1 MINERTL
8 RRALIIIALAGLALG
23 LAAAFTGRNGLARW
37 IWAAGTIP
45 VVAGLAISIARDFL
59 AGRMGVDAVAF
70 VSMAAALALGQTLAG
85 VVVAIMYAGGSV
97 LEDFAVG
104 RAERDLKSLVD
115 RAPRVAHRK
124 TEGSFEDVPIDL
136 VVVGDALLVRAGEVI
151 PVDGQIT
158 SPSASLDESAVT
170 GEPIPVTRRAGEA
183 ARSGAIN
190 AGETFEMRASAT
202 AGESTYAGIIKMVT
216 AAQTAKAP
224 FIRMADRFA
233 LLLLPVTL
241 LVAGAAWALSGD
253 PVRGL
258 AVLVAA
264 TPCPLILAAPVAF
277 IAGAA
282 QAARRSILIK
292 GGGPLEALARV
303 HTVMFDKTG
312 TLTVGG
318 ARLVAVET
326 APGQDPD
333 ELLRFAASLE
343 QASHHVVAAAIVSAA
358 VGKGLKLQIPQNVR
372 ETMGS
377 GLGGVVDARKVCVG
391 SHQLV
396 YGGGRLEEWAARALR
411 RASWRSALSVFVSI
425 DGRAAGALLLADEL
439 RRETPRAVRALRSAG
454 VARIV
459 MVTGDRA
466 DAAETI
472 GAALDLDAVLA
483 DRVPADKVEAV
494 ALEQRLNP
502 TLMVGDGI
510 NDAPAL
516 AAADVGIA
524 MGARGASASSEAADV
539 VILVNQLDR
548 VSDAVVIARRTRAIA
563 MQSIVVGMALSGL
576 AMGAA
581 AFGWLTPVAG
591 ALTQEAIDVAVILN
605 ALRALS
611 PGGARRRAS
620 MPVAAAQDLREDH
633 ERLEASLDRLRQIA
647 DALDD
652 ADAKT
657 AVEYVAEANRI
668 VAKDIVEHELADENS
683 VYPRLSSILSDGY
696 GLFAMS
702 RAHREILHMA
712 RLLARLADGLSPND
726 ADRYLIRDGQRIIE
740 SIESL
745 VRIHSAQEEDIYESA
760 GTELISERRW
770 LGASNSKALRGRG
783 AAPGPSSEGAR
794 NSGLGWRMAAA
805 ALAVLAFGGGWL
817 TWSLHRGTAA
827 HYVTQQLERGSVVR
841 TVTASGVVSPTAIA
855 VGARVSGVI
864 QALYC
869 DANIKVKM
877 GQLCAKIDPR
887 PYQFVVEKNMAD
899 LAAAGARLEKHQADL
914 AQAKASI
921 EGQEALAKRRAV
933 SRKAIDKSR
942 KAFERAQ
949 SQTKRDEAT
958 VAELQAALHAA
969 ETNLG
974 YTDIVSPIDGTVVSR
989 NVEVGQRVAADS
1001 ETPPLFVIAAD
1012 LTLTHIDAIISER
1025 DIGEVKRGDKAS
1037 ISIASFPNHLFAGEV
1052 TQIRHSPQTHE
1063 DVATYDVVISA
1074 PNPDLLLEADMT
1086 ATIRI
1091 VINKRDDVLRAPNQ
1105 ALYYSPRNLT
1115 IPSGGA
1121 SLRAPPDGR
1130 SQLWILRD
1138 GGPTAITVQLGLDDG
1153 AYTEI
1158 VKGDLQP
1165 GDELIIGES
1174 GGVLEKPAARL
1185 PLLLEGKPRS

>member
-1 MINERTL
+1 
-8 RRALIIIALAGLALG
+8 
-23 LAAAFTGRNGLARW
+23 
-37 IWAAGTIP
+37 
-45 VVAGLAISIARDFL
+45 
-59 AGRMGVDAVAF
+59 
-70 VSMAAALALGQTLAG
+70 
-85 VVVAIMYAGGSV
+85 
-97 LEDFAVG
+97 
-104 RAERDLKSLVD
+104 
-115 RAPRVAHRK
+115 VAHRK
-124 TEGSFEDVPIDL
+124 VAELFEDISIDK
-136 VVVGDALLVRAGEVI
+136 VAVGDAIIVLAGEVV
-151 PVDGQIT
+151 PVDGQIV
-158 SPSASLDESAVT
+158 SPNASLDESAVT
-170 GEPIPVTRRAGEA
+170 GEPIPVTRCTGEV

-190 AGETFEMRASAT
+190 AGETFEMRALAT
-202 AGESTYAGIIKMVT
+202 AGESTYAGIVKMVT

-224 FIRMADRFA
+224 FIRIADQFA
-233 LLLLPVTL
+233 LFLLPVAL
-241 LVAGAAWALSGD
+241 VVAGAAWALSGD
-253 PVRGL
+253 AIRGL

-282 QAARRSILIK
+282 QAARRGILIK

-333 ELLRFAASLE
+333 ALLRFAASLE
-343 QASHHVVAAAIVSAA
+343 QASHHVVAGAIVSASVA
-358 VGKGLKLQIPQNVR
+358 KGLKLQIPQDVR

-377 GLGGVVDARKVCVG
+377 GLEGVVEGRAIRVG

-396 YGGGRLEEWAARALR
+396 CGEARMEEWAARALR

-439 RRETPRAVRALRSAG
+439 RRETPRAVRALRNAG

-539 VILVNQLDR
+539 VILVDQLDR

-563 MQSIVVGMALSGL
+563 MQSIVVGMGLSGL

-581 AFGWLTPVAG
+581 AVGWLSPVAG

-611 PGGARRRAS
+611 PGQVGRCAS
-620 MPVAAAQDLREDH
+620 MPEAAAHDLRQEH
-633 ERLEASLDRLRQIA
+633 EMVKASLDRLRHIA
-647 DALDD
+647 DALDE

-657 AVEYVAEANRI
+657 AAEYIVEANRI
-668 VAKDIVEHELADENS
+668 VTKDIVEHERADESS
-683 VYPRLSSILSDGY
+683 VYPRLSNIISDRS

-745 VRIHSAQEEDIYESA
+745 VRIHNAQEEDIYENA
-760 GTELISERRW
+760 GSELVAERRW
-770 LGASNSKALRGRG
+770 FSAGKSIGPRARG
-783 AAPGPSSEGAR
+783 AVPGLAFQSAPK
-794 NSGLGWRMAAA
+794 SGLGWRIAAA
-805 ALAVLAFGGGWL
+805 TLALLAFGGGWL
-817 TWSLHRGTAA
+817 TWSLHRGTVA
-827 HYVTQQLERGSVVR
+827 HYVTQKLEHGSIVR
-841 TVTASGVVSPTAIA
+841 TVTASGVIGPTAA
-855 VGARVSGVI
+855 APVGAQVSGVI

-869 DANIKVKM
+869 DANMKVKA
-877 GQLCAKIDPR
+877 GQRCAKIDPR
-887 PYQFVVEKNMAD
+887 PYQIVVDQAKAD
-899 LAAAGARLEKHQADL
+899 LAAAEARLEYDKVNL
-914 AQAKASI
+914 AQAQAAFERNQI
-921 EGQEALAKRRAV
+921 RAKRRAFN
-933 SRKAIDKSR
+933 KSR
-942 KAFERAQ
+942 K
-949 SQTKRDEAT
+949 
-958 VAELQAALHAA
+958 
-969 ETNLG
+969 
-974 YTDIVSPIDGTVVSR
+974 
-989 NVEVGQRVAADS
+989 
-1001 ETPPLFVIAAD
+1001 
-1012 LTLTHIDAIISER
+1012 
-1025 DIGEVKRGDKAS
+1025 
-1037 ISIASFPNHLFAGEV
+1037 
-1052 TQIRHSPQTHE
+1052 
-1063 DVATYDVVISA
+1063 TY
-1074 PNPDLLLEADMT
+1074 
-1086 ATIRI
+1086 
-1091 VINKRDDVLRAPNQ
+1091 
-1105 ALYYSPRNLT
+1105 
-1115 IPSGGA
+1115 
-1121 SLRAPPDGR
+1121 
-1130 SQLWILRD
+1130 
-1138 GGPTAITVQLGLDDG
+1138 
-1153 AYTEI
+1153 
-1158 VKGDLQP
+1158 
-1165 GDELIIGES
+1165 
-1174 GGVLEKPAARL
+1174 ARL
-1185 PLLLEGKPRS
+1185 CGFFPACFRRRPKRSPLLR